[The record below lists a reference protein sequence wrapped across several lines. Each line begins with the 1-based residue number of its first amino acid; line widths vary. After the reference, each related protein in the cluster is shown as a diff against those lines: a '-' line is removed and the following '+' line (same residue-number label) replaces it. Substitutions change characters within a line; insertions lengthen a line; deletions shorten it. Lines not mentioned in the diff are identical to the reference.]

1 MQISLHKYGVRNLR
15 PLACSLTPGAGCRGW
30 GLALHHVFMRH
41 ARGVNPA
48 PGSGRL
54 LDRAAFTQAVG
65 EVGLYEN
72 TDDFDAVTQEDVSQE
87 FAQSSHVAD
96 APAPRAE
103 SADASQ
109 RRAEWLTEEG
119 ADARASV
126 LEMAQA
132 GMESG
137 GGNLHEEA
145 ARAGSEAGDR
155 EGGGGTRTPSCT
167 GVQGPT

>member
-1 MQISLHKYGVRNLR
+1 
-15 PLACSLTPGAGCRGW
+15 
-30 GLALHHVFMRH
+30 MRH
-41 ARGVNPA
+41 ACGVHPV

-65 EVGLYEN
+65 EVGLYES
-72 TDDFDAVTQEDVSQE
+72 TDDFDAVTQEDVLEE

-109 RRAEWLTEEG
+109 RLVAWLTEEG
-119 ADARASV
+119 ADARTSV
-126 LEMAQA
+126 LEMARA

-145 ARAGSEAGDR
+145 ARAGSEAGER
-155 EGGGGTRTPSCT
+155 ERGGGTRTPSRT
-167 GVQGPT
+167 GVQGLT